1 MSDCHFSGSIDSNG
15 NIEGKIESYD
25 GVGSGPLGKTFSVIL
40 TVVIYVA
47 SIFGGISMLESVASE
62 APFCIVPAVLAFI
75 LLLIPL
81 VVATKTGN
89 FMISLLKAVYRFS
102 GYLIA
107 LIILMFWILYISE
120 AVSTAAL
127 MVIAFGLMYIT
138 GFLGYRCFK
147 KTGWVGLV
155 IISVVSGAAYLLT
168 LAVTQDFKVGY
179 LAIIPTVFTT
189 LTLFI
194 SEISCVYDSD
204 KKTVRK
210 IPIVKMIFYVLVIA
224 SVIVF
229 GVYTGNNKA
238 RLIEDGKTFIA
249 EENYAEARKVLAGLK
264 SEEAKN
270 LYAEIRYK
278 NLQTGE
284 IVYNGYYDNADARSV
299 EEDGIAFV
307 CLDVTDGK
315 ALLISLDIIELKEYY
330 KNTKFDREEYAEN
343 YSIDMKYIVTTSFE
357 DTKADFFLLSKEQYL
372 LYSEN
377 EKTAEYL
384 KQTTA
389 SPIAKKQ
396 KKDVDEDQYKW
407 TNPNIDVWLLN
418 DFDGNNIGTVNAVSG
433 EFAYEYNLRL
443 YAGIRLC
450 YTAITD

>member
-1 MSDCHFSGSIDSNG
+1 MSDYYFSGSIDSNG
-15 NIEGKIESYD
+15 NIEGKFSSYD
-25 GVGSGPLGKTFSVIL
+25 YDGNGGLIL
-40 TVVIYVA
+40 AIVVYIA
-47 SIFGGISMLESVASE
+47 SIFGGIAVIGNVASE
-62 APFCIVPAVLAFI
+62 APFCIVPAVLSFI
-75 LLLIPL
+75 LLLVPL
-81 VVATKTGN
+81 IIATKTGN
-89 FMISLLKAVYRFS
+89 FMISLLKAIYRFS

-127 MVIAFGLMYIT
+127 MVMAFGLMYIT
-138 GFLGYRCFK
+138 GFLAYKCYTRWG
-147 KTGWVGLV
+147 TGRVL
-155 IISVVSGAAYLLT
+155 ILAFVSGAPYLLA
-168 LAVTQDFKVGY
+168 LAVTQDFRIGY
-179 LAIIPTVFTT
+179 LAIIPTIFTT
-189 LTLFI
+189 LFLFI
-194 SEISCVYDSD
+194 SEIPYVYDSE
-204 KKTVRK
+204 KKIVGK
-210 IPIVKMIFYVLVIA
+210 VPIVKMVFYVLVIA

-238 RLIEDGKTFIA
+238 RMIEDGKTFIA
-249 EENYAEARKVLAGLK
+249 EENYAEARKVLAGVK

-278 NLQTGE
+278 NLQKGE

-315 ALLISLDIIELKEYY
+315 ALLISLDIIELKEYF
-330 KNTKFDREEYAEN
+330 KNTEFDREEYAKK
-343 YSIDMKYIVTTSFE
+343 YSIDTKYIVTTLFE
-357 DTKADFFLLSKEQYL
+357 DAKADFFLLSKEQYD
-372 LYSEN
+372 LYSVN
-377 EKTAEYL
+377 EKTAKYL

-389 SPIAKKQ
+389 SSVAKKQ

-418 DFDGNNIGTVNAVSG
+418 DFDGNNIGTVNAASG
-433 EFAYEYNLRL
+433 EFAYEYNSRL

>member
-1 MSDCHFSGSIDSNG
+1 
-15 NIEGKIESYD
+15 
-25 GVGSGPLGKTFSVIL
+25 
-40 TVVIYVA
+40 
-47 SIFGGISMLESVASE
+47 
-62 APFCIVPAVLAFI
+62 
-75 LLLIPL
+75 
-81 VVATKTGN
+81 
-89 FMISLLKAVYRFS
+89 MISLLKAIYRFS

-229 GVYTGNNKA
+229 GVYTGNKKA
-238 RLIEDGKTFIA
+238 RLIQDGKTFIA

-315 ALLISLDIIELKEYY
+315 ALLISDPL
-330 KNTKFDREEYAEN
+330 
-343 YSIDMKYIVTTSFE
+343 
-357 DTKADFFLLSKEQYL
+357 
-372 LYSEN
+372 
-377 EKTAEYL
+377 
-384 KQTTA
+384 
-389 SPIAKKQ
+389 
-396 KKDVDEDQYKW
+396 
-407 TNPNIDVWLLN
+407 
-418 DFDGNNIGTVNAVSG
+418 
-433 EFAYEYNLRL
+433 
-443 YAGIRLC
+443 
-450 YTAITD
+450 

>member
-1 MSDCHFSGSIDSNG
+1 MSDYYFSGSIDSDG
-15 NIEGKIESYD
+15 NIEGKISSYD
-25 GVGSGPLGKTFSVIL
+25 GDAGPAGIIFTIL
-40 TVVIYVA
+40 IYVA

-62 APFCIVPAVLAFI
+62 APFCIVPAVLSFI
-75 LLLIPL
+75 LLLVPL
-81 VVATKTGN
+81 IIATKTGN
-89 FMISLLKAVYRFS
+89 FMISLLKAICRFS

-168 LAVTQDFKVGY
+168 LAVTQDFKIGY

-204 KKTVRK
+204 KKIVRK

-229 GVYTGNNKA
+229 GVYTGNKKA
-238 RLIEDGKTFIA
+238 RLIQDGKTFIA
-249 EENYAEARKVLAGLK
+249 EENYAEARKVLAGVKL
-264 SEEAKN
+264 EEAKN

-343 YSIDMKYIVTTSFE
+343 YSIDTKYIVTTSFE

-377 EKTAEYL
+377 EKTTEYL